1 MGKGKYWS
9 GHMGKGKHCTI
20 RVNFPKMKDKYKQSE
35 DDMAAETQREDKVHT
50 CGRIF
55 TRTVQNAK
63 TMEKIKSE
71 VNVVSPSQ
79 EMNVLG

>member
-1 MGKGKYWS
+1 
-9 GHMGKGKHCTI
+9 
-20 RVNFPKMKDKYKQSE
+20 
-35 DDMAAETQREDKVHT
+35 MAAETQREDKVHT

-55 TRTVQNAK
+55 TRTVQNKKK
-63 TMEKIKSE
+63 TMAVIKSE

>member
-1 MGKGKYWS
+1 
-9 GHMGKGKHCTI
+9 MGKGKHCTI

-55 TRTVQNAK
+55 TRTVQNK
-63 TMEKIKSE
+63 KKLW
-71 VNVVSPSQ
+71 Q
-79 EMNVLG
+79 